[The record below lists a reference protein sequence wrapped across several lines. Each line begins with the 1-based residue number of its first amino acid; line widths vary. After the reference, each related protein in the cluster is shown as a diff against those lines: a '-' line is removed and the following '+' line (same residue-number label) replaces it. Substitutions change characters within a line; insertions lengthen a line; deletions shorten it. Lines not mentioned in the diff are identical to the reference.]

1 MKSIAQLVD
10 TKTGNADFS
19 RNQQVVADDVAAGKA
34 VTPVGDKAANAGCRI
49 ASREMLLVRLVA
61 SPEM

>member
-34 VTPVGDKAANAGCRI
+34 VTPVGDKAANAG
-49 ASREMLLVRLVA
+49 LVPGQPTLFESCSIDR
-61 SPEM
+61 PC